1 MVKDYQP
8 EDKVSRNYSVA
19 FKMKVV
25 EEVEN
30 GLISAEA
37 ARKLYR
43 IPGKA
48 TIAEWVRKY
57 GINERINRTVYIMT
71 RDEEMELFKLRK
83 EVKRLEK
90 ALDDSQV
97 KSLAL
102 ESLIEIA
109 EERYGMDLKK
119 NFGSKVLEELRKRH
133 LPSALDPDSK

>member
-1 MVKDYQP
+1 MKESKV
-8 EDKVSRNYSVA
+8 EDKPLRNYSVA

-30 GLISAEA
+30 GLITANA
-37 ARKLYR
+37 ARILYR

-48 TIAEWVRKY
+48 TIAEWVKKY

-97 KSLAL
+97 KSIAL

-133 LPSALDPDSK
+133 MPASTDPDSK

>member
-1 MVKDYQP
+1 
-8 EDKVSRNYSVA
+8 
-19 FKMKVV
+19 MKVV

-30 GLISAEA
+30 GLITACA
-37 ARKLYR
+37 ARTLYR

-48 TIAEWVRKY
+48 TIAEWIKKY
-57 GINERINRTVYIMT
+57 GINESISRKVYIMT
-71 RDEEMELFKLRK
+71 REEEMELLRLRK
-83 EVKRLEK
+83 EIKRLER

-102 ESLIEIA
+102 ESLVELA

-133 LPSALDPDSK
+133 MPLTSDTDSK

>member
-1 MVKDYQP
+1 MKEHTIEP
-8 EDKVSRNYSVA
+8 KSITNYSVA

-30 GLISAEA
+30 GLISACA
-37 ARKLYR
+37 ARTLYR

-48 TIAEWVRKY
+48 TIAEWVKRY
-57 GINERINRTVYIMT
+57 GVNERISRQVYVMT
-71 RDEEMELFKLRK
+71 RDEEIELFRLRK

-97 KSLAL
+97 KAIAL
-102 ESLIEIA
+102 ESLVELA

-133 LPSALDPDSK
+133 MPDRTDRDSE